1 MGGVTGMAATALDDA
16 DRRGRVHTARIT
28 GLLYLG
34 MTVTAIVGYFVVRGQ
49 IFDAND
55 PVATLHH
62 LVGHQ
67 ALARLGVVMELGTVT
82 FQVLV
87 ALWFY
92 RLFRSVDA
100 FLAGAIAV
108 FGMFNAVAQLSSAA
122 FLATALDVALHPA
135 LRGGPATAQLMYVVS
150 GNLWDVVTVFF
161 GLWLI
166 PMGLLALRSGW
177 MPRVLGWLLITGGV
191 GYVLEMLILY
201 LAPTIAFAANI
212 LMLYASLGEFWMM
225 GYLLVRGARPRRA

>member
-1 MGGVTGMAATALDDA
+1 MAITALDA
-16 DRRGRVHTARIT
+16 IDRRGRVRTARIT
-28 GLLYLG
+28 GLFYVG
-34 MTVTAIVGYFVVRGQ
+34 MTVTAILGYFVVRGH
-49 IFDAND
+49 IFDAGD

-62 LVGHQ
+62 LQEHEM
-67 ALARLGVVMELGTVT
+67 LARLGVLMELGTVT
-82 FQVLV
+82 FQVLT

-92 RLFRSVDA
+92 RLFRSVDT

-122 FLATALDVALHPA
+122 FLATALDMALHPA
-135 LRGGPATAQLMYVVS
+135 LRGVPATAQLMYVVS

-166 PMGLLALRSGW
+166 PMGVLALRSGW

-191 GYVLEMLILY
+191 GYVLEALILY
-201 LAPTIAFAANI
+201 LVPTIASAADI

-225 GYLLVRGARPRRA
+225 GYLLVRGVRPRQT